1 MRSICLFSR
10 LLNSAQGLLFCAQSV
25 ALSTSLRRNTGLRSG
40 GIAKGIALVLDLVIV
55 LAVQG
60 LFLCLKVLGCQQ
72 PPGRLE
78 PSRSAF
84 AAQRPLTH
92 RLYRNEVDR
101 HCLWPLIGSICVS
114 RLSIW
119 QISPTAPHIGA
130 TFTGQPLVTQD
141 MI

>member
-40 GIAKGIALVLDLVIV
+40 GIALVLDLVIV

-92 RLYRNEVDR
+92 TQALQKRGRSALLMAADWFDLRVPIKHLADFSHCPAHWSDFYRAATGNTGHD
-101 HCLWPLIGSICVS
+101 LI
-114 RLSIW
+114 
-119 QISPTAPHIGA
+119 
-130 TFTGQPLVTQD
+130 
-141 MI
+141 